1 MGIRMATGNGAA
13 SDIGMV
19 TVMAIGTRRQQ
30 DYGCH
35 WDGDGHW
42 DVWAWGW
49 RWAQGW
55 ARTGT
60 T

>member
-42 DVWAWGW
+42 DVWASGW